1 MDEGD
6 TDMSLFLMIVL
17 FVVAIIPAVMLMLL
31 VYFSDKIER
40 EPVGLVLA
48 LIGMGVLSTIPAIL
62 WECIGDFFLSLLF
75 RYESIVYLFIENFF
89 LVAVAEETCKF
100 LCMFVIT
107 WKNKAFDYA
116 FDGIIYAVAT
126 SLGFAGI
133 ENLLYVFSNVTDLG
147 VYQGFIAG
155 IDVGMTRAFLA
166 VPLHTAVAIFM
177 GYFYGR
183 AKEATFQHKM
193 GRCWLFIGLALL
205 VPMLIHGFYD
215 FLLSV
220 AGIMNT
226 GGALLT
232 MLLFGI
238 FVIFMYVFTISMNIY
253 FSKHDHNITGKLKIK
268 VTKDGWLRYAIT
280 DNREVMI
287 MGLTKPYQGN
297 LLVIPEELDG
307 YPVRII
313 SRSAF
318 AYTNIVNIKL
328 PKNLRI
334 IEDTAFFNC
343 PYLTNVIL
351 PDQLVSIGNYSFEY
365 CYNIRRFLIPH
376 IKMFGNHVFDGCDML
391 TDIYYLGNSNEWRAI
406 RMDIRENQKLL
417 AVRFYYNAIRQ

>member
-1 MDEGD
+1 
-6 TDMSLFLMIVL
+6 MSLVLMIIL
-17 FVVAIIPAVMLMLL
+17 FVVAIIPAVVLMLL

-40 EPVGLVLA
+40 EPIGLVLA
-48 LIGMGVLSTIPAIL
+48 LIGMGILSTIPAMIWEWIGVGIL
-62 WECIGDFFLSLLF
+62 SFFF
-75 RYESIVYLFIENFF
+75 RYESIVSIFIENFF

-100 LCMFVIT
+100 LCMFAIT

-116 FDGIIYAVAT
+116 FDGVIYAVAT
-126 SLGFAGI
+126 SLGFAGL
-133 ENLLYVFSNVTDLG
+133 ENLLYVFGNTTGLSVLN
-147 VYQGFIAG
+147 GFIAG
-155 IDVGMTRAFLA
+155 VGVGMTRAFLA

-183 AKEATFQHKM
+183 AKEAVFQHKI
-193 GRCWLFIGLALL
+193 GKCWLFIGLALI

-220 AGIMNT
+220 ASVMNS

-232 MLLFGI
+232 MLVFGA
-238 FVIFMYVFTISMNIY
+238 FVIFMYVFTILMNVY

-280 DNREVMI
+280 DRREIMI
-287 MGLTKPYQGN
+287 MGLTKPFQGN
-297 LLVIPEELDG
+297 LLVIPEEIEG

-328 PKNLRI
+328 PNNLQV

-343 PYLTNVIL
+343 PYLMNVIV
-351 PDQLVSIGNYSFEY
+351 PNQLTSIGNFSFEY
-365 CYNIRRFLIPH
+365 CYNLRRFLIPH
-376 IKMFGNHVFDGCDML
+376 IQELGNHVFDGCNML
-391 TDIYYLGNSNEWRAI
+391 TDVYYLGNAAEWRSI
-406 RMDIRENQKLL
+406 RLNIQENRVLL
-417 AVRFYYNAIRQ
+417 SVRFYYNAVRQ